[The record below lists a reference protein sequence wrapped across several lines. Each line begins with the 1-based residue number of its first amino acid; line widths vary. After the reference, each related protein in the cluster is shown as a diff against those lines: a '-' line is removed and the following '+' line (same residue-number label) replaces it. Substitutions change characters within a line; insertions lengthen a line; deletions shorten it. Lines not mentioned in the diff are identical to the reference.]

1 MKVKDLKF
9 YNCKNRE
16 VTDLILLNTDFTKD
30 LISKRLESNLGYHEL
45 CEVFREVQEIFIKEV
60 IFNKVEFNLGANE
73 ISAIYTF
80 NSKPVTLVVSLK
92 D

>member
-1 MKVKDLKF
+1 MNVKNLKF

-16 VTDLILLNTDFTKD
+16 VTDLILLNTDFARD
-30 LISKRLESNLGYHEL
+30 LINKRLESNLGYHEL
-45 CEVFREVQEIFIKEV
+45 CEVFREIQEVFIKEV
-60 IFNKVEFNLGANE
+60 IFNKVEFNLGSNE

>member
-16 VTDLILLNTDFTKD
+16 VTELIILNTNFARDLIN
-30 LISKRLESNLGYHEL
+30 KRLEANLGYHEL
-45 CEVFREVQEIFIKEV
+45 CEVFREIQEVFIKKV
-60 IFNKVEFNLGANE
+60 TFNKVEFNLGSNE
-73 ISAIYTF
+73 VSAVYTF